1 MTEGIDTVSLS
12 WDKFQSNAEHTFRN
26 LRNDPHFTDV
36 TLVCRDYEHI
46 QAHKVILSSCSPFF
60 KHILVNSPHKNPLL
74 FLNGVTSDDLQSLLQ
89 FMYSGEAQVKDENL
103 PQFLFTANEFKIEGL
118 TTIDVLPTTAK
129 EVTINNIEC
138 EDSDISRH
146 INNLEESDVMKSKN
160 ISDIE
165 DKKSEK
171 ETVIYLPPGMVEQDM
186 VEKIPDNCIEENIKE
201 IEGAKC
207 DICDKQFVNKYVVKK
222 HNNSVHEGLR
232 FLCDHCDFLS
242 SSKDNVRTHIT
253 CMHPNQELPVIYT
266 SVKRKDLSIEQV
278 KQEQQFTK
286 EHKKSDVNKQPAKF
300 IKCKLCPY
308 KSKFRVNLKRHK
320 KSHCTKARDNPNVS
334 TLMGQGQDDFQESE
348 EKNETQNEYLKT
360 SNKYECETCHK
371 NLANQG
377 SLRVHTLSKHE
388 GMKYPCQFCDYKAST
403 NNNLKRHKKSMHMDI

>member
-12 WDKFQSNAEHTFRN
+12 WDNFQNNAQHTFRN

-60 KHILVNSPHKNPLL
+60 KHILVKSPHKHPLL
-74 FLNGVTSDDLQSLLQ
+74 FLNGVNSNDLQSLLQ
-89 FMYSGEAQVKDENL
+89 FMYSGEAQVEDEHL
-103 PQFLFTANEFKIEGL
+103 AQFLFTASELKIEGL
-118 TTIDVLPTTAK
+118 TRIDDISTTAS
-129 EVTINNIEC
+129 TNDIEC
-138 EDSDISRH
+138 NDTDISRH
-146 INNLEESDVMKSKN
+146 INNLGESEGMKNKI

-165 DKKSEK
+165 DKKSME
-171 ETVIYLPPGMVEQDM
+171 ETEIHLSPDMFEQDI
-186 VEKIPDNCIEENIKE
+186 EEEIKNSCGEENIKE
-201 IEGAKC
+201 KEGAQC

-242 SSKDNVRTHIT
+242 SSKENVRSHIT
-253 CMHPNQELPVIYT
+253 RMHPNQELPVIYT

-286 EHKKSDVNKQPAKF
+286 EYKDPGVKKQPAKYL
-300 IKCKLCPY
+300 KCKQCPY

-320 KSHCTKARDNPNVS
+320 ASHSTEAGDNMNVS
-334 TLMGQGQDDFQESE
+334 TLMGLGQDDFL
-348 EKNETQNEYLKT
+348 EKDEKKETHNEYLKS
-360 SNKYECETCHK
+360 SNKYECKTCHK
-371 NLANQG
+371 NLANKG
-377 SLRVHTLSKHE
+377 SLKVHTLSKHK
-388 GMKYPCQFCDYKAST
+388 GTKYPCKFCEYQA
-403 NNNLKRHKKSMHMDI
+403 